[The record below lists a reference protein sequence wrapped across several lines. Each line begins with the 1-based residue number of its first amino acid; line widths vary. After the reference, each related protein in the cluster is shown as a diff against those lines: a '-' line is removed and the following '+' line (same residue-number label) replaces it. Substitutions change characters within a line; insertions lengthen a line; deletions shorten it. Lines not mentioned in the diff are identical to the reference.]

1 MSVWADIHRRAHGV
15 QERKEDLVL
24 DPLDSPY
31 KSTNTDIINRE
42 IAKLRNSC
50 IQLGDR
56 ISELKNSC
64 IQLRDRISE
73 LNKELD
79 SFSKKELDF
88 FRRAKK
94 PIYKNCKK

>member
-56 ISELKNSC
+56 ISEL
-64 IQLRDRISE
+64 
-73 LNKELD
+73 NKELD

>member
-15 QERKEDLVL
+15 QERKENLVW

-31 KSTNTDIINRE
+31 KSANIIDIE

-64 IQLRDRISE
+64 IQLRDKIND

-88 FRRAKK
+88 FRWEKK
-94 PIYKNCKK
+94 PIYKNYKK